1 MNSYADTS
9 FLVSLY
15 GRDVNSR
22 RAIALAQ
29 AHHPVFM
36 VTPFGEMEFTSIV
49 YAVVARPKGWTVRE
63 ARAIEENF
71 THDLQ
76 TGIWRWEDLPV
87 GNLGAGTRTRAALR
101 AEHGLPRSGC
111 PPRGFRPGACRRRF
125 LHLRPG
131 SSQISPRRRIARP
144 RHLNTAT
151 AQSGRDHNDHVYLR
165 LG

>member
-22 RAIALAQ
+22 RAIAFAE

-76 TGIWRWEDLPV
+76 TGIWRWEDLPSESWARARELARRYAPSMGCRALDV
-87 GNLGAGTRTRAALR
+87 LHVASALALAGDDFYTFDRDQAKLARAA
-101 AEHGLPRSGC
+101 GL
-111 PPRGFRPGACRRRF
+111 
-125 LHLRPG
+125 
-131 SSQISPRRRIARP
+131 
-144 RHLNTAT
+144 
-151 AQSGRDHNDHVYLR
+151 HV
-165 LG
+165 LGI

>member
-22 RAIALAQ
+22 SALALAR

-36 VTPFGEMEFTSIV
+36 VTPFGETEFTSIV
-49 YAVVARPKGWTVRE
+49 YAVTARPKGWTLRE

-76 TGIWRWEDLPV
+76 SGIWRWEDLPLETR
-87 GNLGAGTRTRAALR
+87 GRAGELARRYGPSLGCRAMDALHVASARVLAADDFYTFDRDQAQLARSAGLR
-101 AEHGLPRSGC
+101 V
-111 PPRGFRPGACRRRF
+111 RG
-125 LHLRPG
+125 
-131 SSQISPRRRIARP
+131 I
-144 RHLNTAT
+144 N
-151 AQSGRDHNDHVYLR
+151 
-165 LG
+165 